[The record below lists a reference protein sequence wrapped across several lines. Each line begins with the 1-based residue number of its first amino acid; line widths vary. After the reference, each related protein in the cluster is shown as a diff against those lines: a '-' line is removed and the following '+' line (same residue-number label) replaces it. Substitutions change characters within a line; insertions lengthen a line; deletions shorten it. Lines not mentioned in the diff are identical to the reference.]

1 MSKKVPTVNANLI
14 RRGSCNIHN
23 GELILTHWSVYF
35 ICRFNGDH
43 QPLETTFIFGRLQS
57 LALYI
62 TMFQNGDIRGDLSHL
77 LLYRGSDRMI
87 LSQID

>member
-1 MSKKVPTVNANLI
+1 MEIISPWKQL
-14 RRGSCNIHN
+14 S
-23 GELILTHWSVYF
+23 
-35 ICRFNGDH
+35 
-43 QPLETTFIFGRLQS
+43 IFGRLQS

-62 TMFQNGDIRGDLSHL
+62 TIFQNGDIRGDLSHL